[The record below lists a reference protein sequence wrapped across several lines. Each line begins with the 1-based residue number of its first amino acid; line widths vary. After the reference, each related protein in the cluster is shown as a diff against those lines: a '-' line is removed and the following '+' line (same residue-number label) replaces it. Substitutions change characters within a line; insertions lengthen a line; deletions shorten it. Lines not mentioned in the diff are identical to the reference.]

1 MIFLQQKHY
10 FKEHFMKKR
19 FLLSLSLAASL
30 LCAEDN
36 GFFVSAGYQIG
47 EAVQMVKNTGE
58 LKNLNDK
65 YEQLNQYLNQVAS
78 LRQSIKNANN
88 YELVKQSISNLISF
102 ANNNSQNKD
111 LSPIYSS
118 TQAVLTSILAFWT
131 LYAGNALTF
140 NVEGLTT
147 STSQNGQGFSN
158 VPLTAK
164 CSQPDSKNCMP
175 IATYQKMKN
184 LAESL
189 QKAQGT
195 LCALNENG
203 CNTANQDQGATISS
217 ALNTAKELMDLI
229 SATNTN
235 MDWSKIKINGLL
247 VPSEVRGDKNGS
259 TTKYEGK
266 ITSNNPVTSYALFQN
281 IYKMLP
287 YLQES
292 LKLSE
297 QNKSKSDGLQG
308 QVTGDNTNPNY
319 DKEIYNFAQNQQ
331 TILSNAKSIFNLFNS
346 IPKDQFEYLQVGYL
360 KIPPLGTTP
369 TKPYRKNVNLNAEI
383 DSIQRNVSYYGNRI
397 DSALS
402 VAKDVYNLKS
412 NQAQIV
418 AAYNGAKNLSQ
429 EISQLPHNQVNTK
442 DIVTLPYDKNAPAAG
457 QYNYQINQEQASN
470 LSQALA
476 AMSNNPFKKVG
487 MISSQN
493 NNGALNGLGV
503 QVGYKQFFGE
513 SKRWGLR
520 YYGFFD
526 YNHGYIKSS
535 FFNSSSDIWT
545 YGGGSDLL
553 VNFIN
558 DSVTRKNNKLS
569 VGLFGGI
576 QLAGTTWLNSQ
587 YVNLTALNNPY
598 SAKVNTSNFQFL
610 FNLGLRTNL
619 ATAKKEDSEH
629 SAQHGIELGIKIPT
643 INTNYYS
650 FLGAKLE
657 YRRLY
662 SVYLNYVFAY

>member
-1 MIFLQQKHY
+1 
-10 FKEHFMKKR
+10 MKKR

-78 LRQSIKNANN
+78 LKQSIQNANN
-88 YELVKQSISNLISF
+88 IELVNSSLNYLKSF
-102 ANNNSQNKD
+102 TENNYNSTTQ
-111 LSPIYSS
+111 SPIFNAV
-118 TQAVLTSILAFWT
+118 QAVITSVLGFWS
-131 LYAGNALTF
+131 LYAGNYFTF
-140 NVEGLTT
+140 FVGKDNQQ
-147 STSQNGQGFSN
+147 SNIQGNPPFE
-158 VPLTAK
+158 TII
-164 CSQPDSKNCMP
+164 KNCSLIENCAMNED
-175 IATYQKMKN
+175 TYNKMKE
-184 LAESL
+184 LAEKL
-189 QKAQGT
+189 QAAQQNSATKANN
-195 LCALNENG
+195 LCALSG
-203 CNTANQDQGATISS
+203 CATTTGSNPPNSTVSS
-217 ALNTAKELMDLI
+217 ALETAQKLMDLI
-229 SATNTN
+229 ANTKTA
-235 MDWSKIKINGLL
+235 MMW
-247 VPSEVRGDKNGS
+247 KNIVISGVS
-259 TTKYEGK
+259 NEPGA
-266 ITSNNPVTSYALFQN
+266 ITSTNYPTQYAVFNNIKAMIPILQQAVTLSQSNHTLSAS
-281 IYKMLP
+281 
-287 YLQES
+287 LQA
-292 LKLSE
+292 
-297 QNKSKSDGLQG
+297 QA
-308 QVTGDNTNPNY
+308 TGSQTNPNFAK
-319 DKEIYNFAQNQQ
+319 DIYTFAQNQKQ
-331 TILSNAKSIFNLFNS
+331 VISYAKDIFNLFNT
-346 IPKDQFEYLQVGYL
+346 IPADQFKYLQKAYL
-360 KIPPLGTTP
+360 KIPNAGQTP
-369 TKPYRKNVNLNAEI
+369 TNPYRQEVNLTQEI
-383 DSIQRNVSYYGNRI
+383 QTIKNNVSYYGNRV
-397 DSALS
+397 DAALS

-412 NQAQIV
+412 NQTEIV
-418 AAYNGAKNLSQ
+418 TTYNDAKNLSE
-429 EISQLPHNQVNTK
+429 EISKLPYNQVNTK
-442 DIVTLPYDKNAPAAG
+442 DIVTLLYDKNAPAAG
-457 QYNYQINQEQASN
+457 QYNYQINPEQASN

-535 FFNSSSDIWT
+535 FFNSSSDVWT

-553 VNFIN
+553 VNIIN
-558 DSVTRKNNKLS
+558 DSITRKNNKLS

-598 SAKVNTSNFQFL
+598 SAKVNASNFQFL

-619 ATAKKEDSEH
+619 AMKKKEDSEH
-629 SAQHGIELGIKIPT
+629 SVQHGIELGIKIPT

-650 FLGAKLE
+650 FLGTQLQ

>member
-1 MIFLQQKHY
+1 
-10 FKEHFMKKR
+10 MKKR

-36 GFFVSAGYQIG
+36 GFFVSTGYQIG

-78 LRQSIKNANN
+78 LRQSIQNANN
-88 YELVKQSISNLISF
+88 ISLVNSSLNDLKSF
-102 ANNNSQNKD
+102 TENNYNSTTQ
-111 LSPIYSS
+111 SPIFNAV
-118 TQAVLTSILAFWT
+118 QAVITSVLGFWS
-131 LYAGNALTF
+131 LYAGNYLTF
-140 NVEGLTT
+140 FVGNKDSDQPANV
-147 STSQNGQGFSN
+147 QGNPPFQ
-158 VPLTAK
+158 TII
-164 CSQPDSKNCMP
+164 KNCSGIENCAMDQT
-175 IATYQKMKN
+175 TYDKMKK
-184 LAESL
+184 LAEDL
-189 QKAQGT
+189 QAAQQNSATKANN
-195 LCALNENG
+195 LCALSGCATTNG
-203 CNTANQDQGATISS
+203 QNPSS
-217 ALNTAKELMDLI
+217 TVSNALNLARQLMDLI
-229 SATNTN
+229 ANTKTAMMWDN
-235 MDWSKIKINGLL
+235 IVINGVSNVL
-247 VPSEVRGDKNGS
+247 GAGAIKS
-259 TTKYEGK
+259 TGYPTQYAVFNNIKAM
-266 ITSNNPVTSYALFQN
+266 IPILQQAVTLSQSNNTISSKLQTQATGSQTNPEFAKDIYNLALNQKQVISYA
-281 IYKMLP
+281 K
-287 YLQES
+287 
-292 LKLSE
+292 
-297 QNKSKSDGLQG
+297 D
-308 QVTGDNTNPNY
+308 
-319 DKEIYNFAQNQQ
+319 
-331 TILSNAKSIFNLFNS
+331 IFNLFNS
-346 IPKDQFEYLQVGYL
+346 IPAEQYKYLEKAYL
-360 KIPPLGTTP
+360 KIPNTGQTP
-369 TKPYRKNVNLNAEI
+369 TNPYRQVVNLNKEVQT
-383 DSIQRNVSYYGNRI
+383 IQNNVSYYGNRL

-412 NQAQIV
+412 NQKEIV

-429 EISQLPHNQVNTK
+429 EISQLPYNQINTK

-476 AMSNNPFKKVG
+476 AMSNNPFKKIG
-487 MISSQN
+487 MISSQS

>member
-1 MIFLQQKHY
+1 
-10 FKEHFMKKR
+10 MKKR
-19 FLLSLSLAASL
+19 FLLSLSLASSL
-30 LCAEDN
+30 LHAEDN

-58 LKNLNDK
+58 LKNLNEK
-65 YEQLNQYLNQVAS
+65 YEQLNQSLAQVAA
-78 LRQSIKNANN
+78 LRQSIENANN

-118 TQAVLTSILAFWT
+118 AQAVLTSILAFWT

-266 ITSNNPVTSYALFQN
+266 ITSNNSVTSYALFQN

-319 DKEIYNFAQNQQ
+319 DKEIYNFAQNQKQ
-331 TILSNAKSIFNLFNS
+331 ILSNAKSIFNLFNS

-383 DSIQRNVSYYGNRI
+383 DSIQKNVSYYGNRL
-397 DSALS
+397 DLALS
-402 VAKDVYNLKS
+402 VARDVYNLKS
-412 NQAQIV
+412 NQASIV
-418 AAYNGAKNLSQ
+418 AAYSNAKNLSQ
-429 EISQLPHNQVNTK
+429 EISQLPYNQVNTK
-442 DIVTLPYDKNAPAAG
+442 DIVTLPHDKNAPAAG

-476 AMSNNPFKKVG
+476 AMSNNPFKNIG

-619 ATAKKEDSEH
+619 TTAKKEDSEH

>member
-1 MIFLQQKHY
+1 M
-10 FKEHFMKKR
+10 
-19 FLLSLSLAASL
+19 

-78 LRQSIKNANN
+78 LKQSIQNANN
-88 YELVKQSISNLISF
+88 ISLVNSSLNDLKSF
-102 ANNNSQNKD
+102 TNNNYNSTTQ
-111 LSPIYSS
+111 SPIFNAV
-118 TQAVLTSILAFWT
+118 QAVITSVLGFWS
-131 LYAGNALTF
+131 LYAGNYLTF
-140 NVEGLTT
+140 LVGNKDTKKVSSVAGNPPFQTVIENCSGLENCSMDQTT
-147 STSQNGQGFSN
+147 
-158 VPLTAK
+158 
-164 CSQPDSKNCMP
+164 
-175 IATYQKMKN
+175 YEKMKK
-184 LAESL
+184 LAEDL
-189 QKAQGT
+189 QAAQQNSTTKANN
-195 LCALNENG
+195 LCALSG
-203 CNTANQDQGATISS
+203 CAATQGQTPSS
-217 ALNTAKELMDLI
+217 TVSNALNLAQKLMDLI
-229 SATNTN
+229 ANTKTAMMWNNISISGVSNTSSAIKSTGYPTQYAVFNNIKAMIPILQQAVTLSQN
-235 MDWSKIKINGLL
+235 NNSLSSKLQAQAT
-247 VPSEVRGDKNGS
+247 GS
-259 TTKYEGK
+259 K
-266 ITSNNPVTSYALFQN
+266 
-281 IYKMLP
+281 
-287 YLQES
+287 
-292 LKLSE
+292 
-297 QNKSKSDGLQG
+297 
-308 QVTGDNTNPNY
+308 TNPEFAK
-319 DKEIYNFAQNQQ
+319 DIYNLAQNQKQ
-331 TILSNAKSIFNLFNS
+331 VISYAKDIFNLFNS
-346 IPKDQFEYLQVGYL
+346 IPADQYKYLEKAYL
-360 KIPPLGTTP
+360 KIPNLGKTP
-369 TKPYRKNVNLNAEI
+369 TNPYRQVVNLNKEVQTI
-383 DSIQRNVSYYGNRI
+383 KNNVSYYGNRL

-402 VAKDVYNLKS
+402 VARDVYNLKS
-412 NQAQIV
+412 NQKEIV

-429 EISQLPHNQVNTK
+429 EISQLPYNQVNTK

-535 FFNSSSDIWT
+535 FSNSSFNSSSDIWT

-553 VNFIN
+553 VNIIN

>member
-1 MIFLQQKHY
+1 MFT
-10 FKEHFMKKR
+10 
-19 FLLSLSLAASL
+19 LSLSLASSL
-30 LCAEDN
+30 LHAEDN

-65 YEQLNQYLNQVAS
+65 YEQLSQSLAQLAS
-78 LRQSIKNANN
+78 L
-88 YELVKQSISNLISF
+88 KQSIQTANNIQAVNNALSDLKSF
-102 ANNNSQNKD
+102 ASNNHTNKET
-111 LSPIYSS
+111 SPIYNT
-118 TQAVLTSILAFWT
+118 TQAVITSVLGFWS
-131 LYAGNALTF
+131 LYAGNALSF
-140 NVEGLTT
+140 FVNGLNDSSNSPLGRIHQDRNCTGL
-147 STSQNGQGFSN
+147 QNCFM
-158 VPLTAK
+158 K
-164 CSQPDSKNCMP
+164 KE
-175 IATYQKMKN
+175 TYDKMKA
-184 LAESL
+184 LAENL
-189 QKAQGT
+189 QKAQGN
-195 LCALNENG
+195 LCALSEECSSNQPSGNKTSI
-203 CNTANQDQGATISS
+203 TA
-217 ALNTAKELMDLI
+217 ALETAQQLMDLI
-229 SATNTN
+229 EQTKVS
-235 MDWSKIKINGLL
+235 MVW
-247 VPSEVRGDKNGS
+247 KNIVISGVS
-259 TTKYEGK
+259 NASGA
-266 ITSNNPVTSYALFQN
+266 ITSTGPVTDYAVFNN
-281 IYKMLP
+281 IKAMLP
-287 YLQES
+287 YLQEA
-292 LKLSE
+292 LKLTQRNHTLST
-297 QNKSKSDGLQG
+297 QLQAQAMGSQKSREFARD
-308 QVTGDNTNPNY
+308 
-319 DKEIYNFAQNQQ
+319 IYAFAQNQKQ
-331 TILSNAKSIFNLFNS
+331 ILSNASNIFNLFNS
-346 IPKDQFEYLQVGYL
+346 IPKDQLKYLENAYL
-360 KIPPLGTTP
+360 KVPHLGKTP
-369 TKPYRKNVNLNAEI
+369 TNPYRQNVNLNQEI
-383 DSIQRNVSYYGNRI
+383 NAVQNNVANYGNQI

-412 NQAQIV
+412 NQTEIV
-418 AAYNGAKNLSQ
+418 TTYNNAKNLSE
-429 EISQLPHNQVNTK
+429 EISK
-442 DIVTLPYDKNAPAAG
+442 LPYNKVNVTNIVMSPKDPTSD
-457 QYNYQINQEQASN
+457 QYQINPEQQSN

-476 AMSNNPFKKVG
+476 AMSNNPFKKIG

-553 VNFIN
+553 VNIIN
-558 DSVTRKNNKLS
+558 DSITRKNNKLS

-587 YVNLTALNNPY
+587 YVNLTAFNNPY

-619 ATAKKEDSEH
+619 AMKKKEDSEH

-650 FLGAKLE
+650 FLGTQLQ

-662 SVYLNYVFAY
+662 SVYLNYVFA

>member
-1 MIFLQQKHY
+1 
-10 FKEHFMKKR
+10 MKKR

-78 LRQSIKNANN
+78 LKQSIQNANN
-88 YELVKQSISNLISF
+88 ISLVNSSLNDLKSF
-102 ANNNSQNKD
+102 TQNNYNSTTQ
-111 LSPIYSS
+111 SPIFNAA
-118 TQAVLTSILAFWT
+118 QAVITSVLGFWS
-131 LYAGNALTF
+131 LYAGNYLTF
-140 NVEGLTT
+140 FVGNKDTRQPASV
-147 STSQNGQGFSN
+147 QGNPPFETI
-158 VPLTAK
+158 V
-164 CSQPDSKNCMP
+164 KNCSGIENCAMEQT
-175 IATYQKMKN
+175 TYDKMKK
-184 LAESL
+184 LAEDL
-189 QKAQGT
+189 QAAQQNSTTKANN
-195 LCALNENG
+195 LCALSG
-203 CNTANQDQGATISS
+203 CATTQGQNPSS
-217 ALNTAKELMDLI
+217 TVSNALNLAQQLMDLI
-229 SATNTN
+229 ANTKTA
-235 MDWSKIKINGLL
+235 MMW
-247 VPSEVRGDKNGS
+247 KNIVISGVS
-259 TTKYEGK
+259 NVSGA
-266 ITSNNPVTSYALFQN
+266 ITSTNYPTRYAVFNNIKAMIPILQQAVTLSQN
-281 IYKMLP
+281 NHTLSSH
-287 YLQES
+287 LQA
-292 LKLSE
+292 
-297 QNKSKSDGLQG
+297 QA
-308 QVTGDNTNPNY
+308 TGSQTNPNFAK
-319 DKEIYNFAQNQQ
+319 DIYNLALNQKQ
-331 TILSNAKSIFNLFNS
+331 VLSYAKDIFNLFNS
-346 IPKDQFEYLQVGYL
+346 IPADQYKYLEKAYL
-360 KIPPLGTTP
+360 KIPNAGQTP
-369 TKPYRKNVNLNAEI
+369 TNPYRQEVNLNKEVQT
-383 DSIQRNVSYYGNRI
+383 IQNNVSYYGNRL

-412 NQAQIV
+412 NQKEIV

-429 EISQLPHNQVNTK
+429 EISQLPYNQVNTK

-476 AMSNNPFKKVG
+476 AMSNNPFKKIG
-487 MISSQN
+487 MISSQS

-619 ATAKKEDSEH
+619 AMKKKEDSEH

>member
-1 MIFLQQKHY
+1 
-10 FKEHFMKKR
+10 MKKR

-36 GFFVSAGYQIG
+36 GFFVSTGYQIG
-47 EAVQMVKNTGE
+47 EAVQTVKNTGE
-58 LKNLNDK
+58 LKNLNEK

-78 LRQSIKNANN
+78 LRQSIQNANN
-88 YELVKQSISNLISF
+88 ISLVNSSLNDLKSF
-102 ANNNSQNKD
+102 TENNYNSTTQ
-111 LSPIYSS
+111 SPIFNAV
-118 TQAVLTSILAFWT
+118 QAVITSVLGFWS
-131 LYAGNALTF
+131 LYAGNYLTF
-140 NVEGLTT
+140 FVGNKDTRKTANV
-147 STSQNGQGFSN
+147 QGNPPFE
-158 VPLTAK
+158 TII
-164 CSQPDSKNCMP
+164 KNCSGIENCFMDQT
-175 IATYQKMKN
+175 TYDKMKK

-189 QKAQGT
+189 QAAQTNSVTKANN
-195 LCALNENG
+195 LCALSGCAATNG
-203 CNTANQDQGATISS
+203 QTPSSTVSNALETAQQ
-217 ALNTAKELMDLI
+217 LMDLI
-229 SATNTN
+229 ANTKTA
-235 MDWSKIKINGLL
+235 MMW
-247 VPSEVRGDKNGS
+247 KNIVISGVS
-259 TTKYEGK
+259 NASGGG
-266 ITSNNPVTSYALFQN
+266 ITSTNYPTHYAVFNNIKAMIPILQQAVTLSQSNNTLSSSLQAQATGSQTNPQFAKD
-281 IYKMLP
+281 IYKL
-287 YLQES
+287 
-292 LKLSE
+292 
-297 QNKSKSDGLQG
+297 
-308 QVTGDNTNPNY
+308 
-319 DKEIYNFAQNQQ
+319 AQNQKQ
-331 TILSNAKSIFNLFNS
+331 VISYAQDIFNLFNS
-346 IPKDQFEYLQVGYL
+346 IPAEQYKYLEKAYL
-360 KIPPLGTTP
+360 KIPNAGQTP
-369 TKPYRKNVNLNAEI
+369 TNPYRQVVNLNQEVQTI
-383 DSIQRNVSYYGNRI
+383 KNNVSYYGNRV

-402 VAKDVYNLKS
+402 VARDVYNLKS
-412 NQAQIV
+412 NQKEIV
-418 AAYNGAKNLSQ
+418 AAYSGAKNLSE
-429 EISQLPHNQVNTK
+429 EISQLPYNQVNTK
-442 DIVTLPYDKNAPAAG
+442 DIVTPPYDKNAPAAG
-457 QYNYQINQEQASN
+457 QYNYQINPEQASN

-476 AMSNNPFKKVG
+476 AMSNNPFKNIG
-487 MISSQN
+487 MISSQS

-587 YVNLTALNNPY
+587 YVNLTAFNNPY

-619 ATAKKEDSEH
+619 TTAKKEDSEH

>member
-1 MIFLQQKHY
+1 
-10 FKEHFMKKR
+10 MKKR

-78 LRQSIKNANN
+78 LKQSIQNANN
-88 YELVKQSISNLISF
+88 ISLVNSSLNDLKSF
-102 ANNNSQNKD
+102 TENNYNSTTQ
-111 LSPIYSS
+111 SPIFNAV
-118 TQAVLTSILAFWT
+118 QAVITSVLGFWS
-131 LYAGNALTF
+131 LYAGNYFTF
-140 NVEGLTT
+140 FVGNKNTNQPANVNGNPPFSTVIQNCSGLENCAMEQTT
-147 STSQNGQGFSN
+147 YDT
-158 VPLTAK
+158 
-164 CSQPDSKNCMP
+164 
-175 IATYQKMKN
+175 MKK
-184 LAESL
+184 LAEEL
-189 QKAQGT
+189 QAVQQNSTTKANN
-195 LCALNENG
+195 LCALSGCATTNG
-203 CNTANQDQGATISS
+203 QTSPNSTVSN
-217 ALNTAKELMDLI
+217 ALNLAQRLMDLI
-229 SATNTN
+229 ANTKTAMMWKN
-235 MDWSKIKINGLL
+235 IVING
-247 VPSEVRGDKNGS
+247 VSNAPGAINS
-259 TTKYEGK
+259 TNYPTHYAVFNNIKAM
-266 ITSNNPVTSYALFQN
+266 IPILQQAVTLSQSNNSLSS
-281 IYKMLP
+281 K
-287 YLQES
+287 LQA
-292 LKLSE
+292 
-297 QNKSKSDGLQG
+297 QA
-308 QVTGDNTNPNY
+308 TGSQTNP
-319 DKEIYNFAQNQQ
+319 DFAKDIYNLAQNQKQ
-331 TILSNAKSIFNLFNS
+331 VILYAKDIFNLFNS
-346 IPKDQFEYLQVGYL
+346 IPADQYKYLEKAYL
-360 KIPPLGTTP
+360 KIPNLGETP
-369 TKPYRKNVNLNAEI
+369 TNPYRQEVNLNKEI
-383 DSIQRNVSYYGNRI
+383 QTIQSNVSYYGNRL

-412 NQAQIV
+412 NQSQIV
-418 AAYNGAKNLSQ
+418 AAYSGAKNLSE
-429 EISQLPHNQVNTK
+429 EISQLPYNQVNTK

-476 AMSNNPFKKVG
+476 AMSNNPFKNIG

-493 NNGALNGLGV
+493 NNGTLNGLGV

>member
-1 MIFLQQKHY
+1 
-10 FKEHFMKKR
+10 MKKR
-19 FLLSLSLAASL
+19 FLLSLASSL
-30 LCAEDN
+30 LNAEDN

-65 YEQLNQYLNQVAS
+65 YEQLSQSLAQLAS
-78 LRQSIKNANN
+78 L
-88 YELVKQSISNLISF
+88 KQSIQTANNIQAVNNALSDLKSF
-102 ANNNSQNKD
+102 ASNNHTNKET
-111 LSPIYSS
+111 SPIYNT
-118 TQAVLTSILAFWT
+118 TQAVITSVLGFWS
-131 LYAGNALTF
+131 LYAGNALSFFVNNLNDGSNSPFGRIHQDGNCT
-140 NVEGLTT
+140 GL
-147 STSQNGQGFSN
+147 QNCFM
-158 VPLTAK
+158 K
-164 CSQPDSKNCMP
+164 KE
-175 IATYQKMKN
+175 TYDKMKA
-184 LAESL
+184 LAENL
-189 QKAQGT
+189 QKAQGN
-195 LCALNENG
+195 LCALSEECSSNQSSGNKTSIT
-203 CNTANQDQGATISS
+203 TA
-217 ALNTAKELMDLI
+217 LETAQQLMDLI
-229 SATNTN
+229 EQTKVS
-235 MDWSKIKINGLL
+235 MVW
-247 VPSEVRGDKNGS
+247 KNIIISGVS
-259 TTKYEGK
+259 NASGA
-266 ITSNNPVTSYALFQN
+266 ITSTGPVTDYAVFNN
-281 IYKMLP
+281 IKAMLP
-287 YLQES
+287 YLQEA
-292 LKLSE
+292 LKLTQRNHTLST
-297 QNKSKSDGLQG
+297 QLQAQAMGSQKSREFAKD
-308 QVTGDNTNPNY
+308 
-319 DKEIYNFAQNQQ
+319 IYALAQNQKQ
-331 TILSNAKSIFNLFNS
+331 ILSNASNIFNLFNS
-346 IPKDQFEYLQVGYL
+346 IPKDQLKYLENAYL
-360 KIPPLGTTP
+360 KVPHLGQTP
-369 TKPYRKNVNLNAEI
+369 TNPYRQNVNLNKEI
-383 DSIQRNVSYYGNRI
+383 NAVQNNVSYYGNRL
-397 DSALS
+397 DAALS

-412 NQAQIV
+412 NQTEIV
-418 AAYNGAKNLSQ
+418 TTYNDAKNLSE
-429 EISQLPHNQVNTK
+429 EISK
-442 DIVTLPYDKNAPAAG
+442 LPYNKVNVTNIVMSPKDPTSD
-457 QYNYQINQEQASN
+457 QYQINPEQASN

-476 AMSNNPFKKVG
+476 AMSNNPFKKIG

-553 VNFIN
+553 VNIIN
-558 DSVTRKNNKLS
+558 DSITRKNNKLS

-587 YVNLTALNNPY
+587 YVNLTAFNNPY
-598 SAKVNTSNFQFL
+598 SAKVNASNFQFL

-650 FLGAKLE
+650 FLGTKLE

>member
-1 MIFLQQKHY
+1 
-10 FKEHFMKKR
+10 MKKR
-19 FLLSLSLAASL
+19 FLLSLSLTASL

-36 GFFVSAGYQIG
+36 GFFMSAGYQIG

-65 YEQLNQYLNQVAS
+65 YEQLNSSLAQVAA

-158 VPLTAK
+158 VPLTAR
-164 CSQPDSKNCMP
+164 CSQPGSKNCMS

-217 ALNTAKELMDLI
+217 ALKTAKELMDLI

-235 MDWSKIKINGLL
+235 MDWSRIKINGLL

-259 TTKYEGK
+259 ITKYEGK
-266 ITSNNPVTSYALFQN
+266 ITSNNSVTSYALFQN

-383 DSIQRNVSYYGNRI
+383 DSIQRNVSYYGNRL

-402 VAKDVYNLKS
+402 VARDVYNLKS
-412 NQAQIV
+412 NQKEIV

-429 EISQLPHNQVNTK
+429 ELSQLPYNQVNTK

-457 QYNYQINQEQASN
+457 QYNYQINQEQQSN
-470 LSQALA
+470 LNQALA
-476 AMSNNPFKKVG
+476 AMSNNPFKKIG
-487 MISSQN
+487 MIASQN

-553 VNFIN
+553 VNIIN

>member
-1 MIFLQQKHY
+1 
-10 FKEHFMKKR
+10 
-19 FLLSLSLAASL
+19 
-30 LCAEDN
+30 
-36 GFFVSAGYQIG
+36 
-47 EAVQMVKNTGE
+47 MVKNTGE
-58 LKNLNDK
+58 LKNLNEK

-78 LRQSIKNANN
+78 LRQSIQNANN
-88 YELVKQSISNLISF
+88 IELVNSSLNDLKSF
-102 ANNNSQNKD
+102 TNNNYNSTTQ
-111 LSPIYSS
+111 SPIFNAV
-118 TQAVLTSILAFWT
+118 QAVITSVLGFWS
-131 LYAGNALTF
+131 LYAGNYLTF
-140 NVEGLTT
+140 FVGNKDTRQSANVQGNPPFKTIVENCSGIENCAMNQTT
-147 STSQNGQGFSN
+147 YDQ
-158 VPLTAK
+158 
-164 CSQPDSKNCMP
+164 
-175 IATYQKMKN
+175 MKK
-184 LAESL
+184 LAEEL
-189 QKAQGT
+189 QAAQTNSTTKANN
-195 LCALNENG
+195 LCALSG
-203 CNTANQDQGATISS
+203 CAATDSTSNPPSS
-217 ALNTAKELMDLI
+217 TVSNALSLAQQLMDLI
-229 SATNTN
+229 ASTKTA
-235 MDWSKIKINGLL
+235 MMW
-247 VPSEVRGDKNGS
+247 KNIVISGVS
-259 TTKYEGK
+259 NASGA
-266 ITSNNPVTSYALFQN
+266 ITSTNYPTQYAVFNNIKAMIPILQQAVTLSQSNHSLSS
-281 IYKMLP
+281 K
-287 YLQES
+287 LQA
-292 LKLSE
+292 
-297 QNKSKSDGLQG
+297 QA
-308 QVTGDNTNPNY
+308 TGSQTNPNFAK
-319 DKEIYNFAQNQQ
+319 DIYNLAQNQKQ
-331 TILSNAKSIFNLFNS
+331 VLSYAKDIFNLFNS
-346 IPKDQFEYLQVGYL
+346 IPAEQYKYLEKAYL
-360 KIPPLGTTP
+360 KIPNAGQTP
-369 TKPYRKNVNLNAEI
+369 TNPYRQVVNLNQEVQTI
-383 DSIQRNVSYYGNRI
+383 KNNVSYYGNRI

-402 VAKDVYNLKS
+402 VARDVYNLKS
-412 NQAQIV
+412 NQASIV
-418 AAYNGAKNLSQ
+418 AAYSNANSLSQ
-429 EISQLPHNQVNTK
+429 EISKLPYNQVNTK

-553 VNFIN
+553 YNFLN
-558 DSVTRKNNKLS
+558 DKATKKNNKLS

-587 YVNLTALNNPY
+587 YVNLTAFNNPY

-619 ATAKKEDSEH
+619 ATAKKKDSEH
-629 SAQHGIELGIKIPT
+629 SAQHGLELGIKIPT

-650 FLGAKLE
+650 FLGTQLQ

>member
-1 MIFLQQKHY
+1 
-10 FKEHFMKKR
+10 MKKTI
-19 FLLSLSLAASL
+19 LLSLSLASSL
-30 LCAEDN
+30 LNAEDN

-58 LKNLNDK
+58 LKNLNEK

-78 LRQSIKNANN
+78 LKQSIQNANN
-88 YELVKQSISNLISF
+88 IELVNSSLNYLKSF
-102 ANNNSQNKD
+102 TNNNYNSTTQ
-111 LSPIYSS
+111 SPIFNAV
-118 TQAVLTSILAFWT
+118 QAVITSVLGFWS
-131 LYAGNALTF
+131 LYAGNYFTF
-140 NVEGLTT
+140 FVVNKNNRRPANVQGNPPFKTITENCSGLE
-147 STSQNGQGFSN
+147 
-158 VPLTAK
+158 
-164 CSQPDSKNCMP
+164 NCAMDQ
-175 IATYQKMKN
+175 ATYDQMKK
-184 LAESL
+184 LAEDL
-189 QKAQGT
+189 QAAQT
-195 LCALNENG
+195 SSATKSNNLCALSG
-203 CNTANQDQGATISS
+203 CAATEGSNSPNSTVSS
-217 ALNTAKELMDLI
+217 ALETAQQLMDLI
-229 SATNTN
+229 ANTKTAMMWKN
-235 MDWSKIKINGLL
+235 IVING
-247 VPSEVRGDKNGS
+247 VSNAPGAIIS
-259 TTKYEGK
+259 TG
-266 ITSNNPVTSYALFQN
+266 PVTDYAVFNN
-281 IYKMLP
+281 IKAMIP
-287 YLQES
+287 ILQQAVTLSQSNHTLSAS
-292 LKLSE
+292 L
-297 QNKSKSDGLQG
+297 QAQA
-308 QVTGDNTNPNY
+308 TGSQTNPKFAK
-319 DKEIYNFAQNQQ
+319 DIYAFAQNQKQ
-331 TILSNAKSIFNLFNS
+331 VISYAQDIFNLFDS
-346 IPKDQFEYLQVGYL
+346 IPKEQYRYLEKAYL
-360 KIPPLGTTP
+360 KIANVGQTP
-369 TKPYRKNVNLNAEI
+369 TNPYRQVVNLNQEVQT
-383 DSIQRNVSYYGNRI
+383 IQNNVSYYGNRV
-397 DSALS
+397 DAALS

-412 NQAQIV
+412 NQASIV
-418 AAYNGAKNLSQ
+418 AAYSNANSLSQ
-429 EISQLPHNQVNTK
+429 EISKLPYNQVNTK

-457 QYNYQINQEQASN
+457 QYNYQINPEQQSQ

-553 VNFIN
+553 VNIIN
-558 DSVTRKNNKLS
+558 DSITRKNNKLS

-587 YVNLTALNNPY
+587 YVNLTAFNNPY
-598 SAKVNTSNFQFL
+598 SAKVNATNFQFL

-619 ATAKKEDSEH
+619 ATAKKKDSEH

-650 FLGAKLE
+650 FLGTQLQ

>member
-1 MIFLQQKHY
+1 
-10 FKEHFMKKR
+10 MKKQ
-19 FLLSLSLAASL
+19 FLLSLSLASSL
-30 LCAEDN
+30 LYAEDS

-65 YEQLNQYLNQVAS
+65 YEQLSQSLAQLAS
-78 LRQSIKNANN
+78 LKKSIQTANN
-88 YELVKQSISNLISF
+88 IQAVNNALSDLKSF
-102 ANNNSQNKD
+102 ASNNYANKET
-111 LSPIYSS
+111 SPIYN
-118 TQAVLTSILAFWT
+118 TAQAVITSVLAFWS
-131 LYAGNALTF
+131 LYAGN
-140 NVEGLTT
+140 
-147 STSQNGQGFSN
+147 STSFHVTGLNDGSN
-158 VPLTAK
+158 APLGRIHK
-164 CSQPDSKNCMP
+164 DGNCTGLQQCFMNKE
-175 IATYQKMKN
+175 TYDKMKT
-184 LAESL
+184 LAENL
-189 QKAQGT
+189 QKAQGNLCT
-195 LCALNENG
+195 LSECSSDQSNGNKTSMTTALE
-203 CNTANQDQGATISS
+203 TAQQLMNLIEQTKVSMVWKNIVIAGVSNKAGGAG
-217 ALNTAKELMDLI
+217 A
-229 SATNTN
+229 
-235 MDWSKIKINGLL
+235 
-247 VPSEVRGDKNGS
+247 
-259 TTKYEGK
+259 
-266 ITSNNPVTSYALFQN
+266 ITSTGPVTDYAVFNN
-281 IYKMLP
+281 IKAMLP
-287 YLQES
+287 ILQQA
-292 LKLSE
+292 LKLTQDNHTLSASLQAQAMGT
-297 QNKSKSDGLQG
+297 QNNREFAKD
-308 QVTGDNTNPNY
+308 
-319 DKEIYNFAQNQQ
+319 IYAFAQNQKQ
-331 TILSNAKSIFNLFNS
+331 ILSNASSIFNLFNS
-346 IPKDQFEYLQVGYL
+346 IPKDQLKYLENAYL
-360 KIPPLGTTP
+360 KVPHLGKTP
-369 TKPYRKNVNLNAEI
+369 TNPYRQNVNLNKEI
-383 DSIQRNVSYYGNRI
+383 DAVQSNVDNYGNRL

-412 NQAQIV
+412 NQTEIV
-418 AAYNGAKNLSQ
+418 TTYNNAKNLSE
-429 EISQLPHNQVNTK
+429 EISK
-442 DIVTLPYDKNAPAAG
+442 LPYNKVNVTNIVMSPKDSTA
-457 QYNYQINQEQASN
+457 NYQINPEQQSN
-470 LSQALA
+470 LNQALA

-553 VNFIN
+553 VNIIN
-558 DSVTRKNNKLS
+558 DSITRKNNKLS

-587 YVNLTALNNPY
+587 YVNLTAFNNPY

-619 ATAKKEDSEH
+619 ATARKKDSEH

-643 INTNYYS
+643 ITTNYYS
-650 FLGAKLE
+650 FLGTQLQ

>member
-1 MIFLQQKHY
+1 
-10 FKEHFMKKR
+10 MKKR
-19 FLLSLSLAASL
+19 FLLSLSLTASL

-65 YEQLNQYLNQVAS
+65 YEQLNSSLAQVAA

-88 YELVKQSISNLISF
+88 YELVKQSISNLVSF

-118 TQAVLTSILAFWT
+118 AQAVLTSILAFWT

-164 CSQPDSKNCMP
+164 CSQQGSKNCMP
-175 IATYQKMKN
+175 IATYNKMKN

-297 QNKSKSDGLQG
+297 QNKSKSDGLQA
-308 QVTGDNTNPNY
+308 QATGSQTNPEFAK
-319 DKEIYNFAQNQQ
+319 DIYTFAQNQQ

-383 DSIQRNVSYYGNRI
+383 DSIQRNVSYYGNRL

-412 NQAQIV
+412 NQKEIV
-418 AAYNGAKNLSQ
+418 AAYSGAKNLSQ
-429 EISQLPHNQVNTK
+429 ELSQLPYNQVNTK

-476 AMSNNPFKKVG
+476 AMSNNPFKNIG
-487 MISSQN
+487 MIASQN

-545 YGGGSDLL
+545 YGAGSDLL

-619 ATAKKEDSEH
+619 AMKKKEDSEH
-629 SAQHGIELGIKIPT
+629 SVQHGIELGIKIPT

>member
-1 MIFLQQKHY
+1 
-10 FKEHFMKKR
+10 MKKTI
-19 FLLSLSLAASL
+19 LLSLSLASSL
-30 LCAEDN
+30 LHAEDN

-78 LRQSIKNANN
+78 LRQSIQNANN
-88 YELVKQSISNLISF
+88 IELVNSSLNYLKSF
-102 ANNNSQNKD
+102 TNNNYNSTTQ
-111 LSPIYSS
+111 SPIFNAV
-118 TQAVLTSILAFWT
+118 QAVITSVLGFWS
-131 LYAGNALTF
+131 LYAGNYLTF
-140 NVEGLTT
+140 FVGNKDIKQPANVNGNPPFQTIIDNCSGIENCAMNQTT
-147 STSQNGQGFSN
+147 Y
-158 VPLTAK
+158 
-164 CSQPDSKNCMP
+164 D
-175 IATYQKMKN
+175 KMKK

-189 QKAQGT
+189 QAAQTNSTTKANN
-195 LCALNENG
+195 LCALSG
-203 CNTANQDQGATISS
+203 CAEGQPSS
-217 ALNTAKELMDLI
+217 TVSNALNLAQQLMDLI
-229 SATNTN
+229 ADTKTA
-235 MDWSKIKINGLL
+235 MMW
-247 VPSEVRGDKNGS
+247 KNIVISGVS
-259 TTKYEGK
+259 NASGA
-266 ITSNNPVTSYALFQN
+266 ITSTDYPTQYAVFNNIKAMIPILQQAVTLSQSNNSLASGLQAQATGSQTNPEFAKDIYNLALNQKQVISYA
-281 IYKMLP
+281 K
-287 YLQES
+287 
-292 LKLSE
+292 
-297 QNKSKSDGLQG
+297 D
-308 QVTGDNTNPNY
+308 
-319 DKEIYNFAQNQQ
+319 
-331 TILSNAKSIFNLFNS
+331 IFNLFNS
-346 IPKDQFEYLQVGYL
+346 IPAEQYKYLEKAYL
-360 KIPPLGTTP
+360 KIPNAGQTP
-369 TKPYRKNVNLNAEI
+369 TNPYRQVVNLNQEVQTI
-383 DSIQRNVSYYGNRI
+383 KNNVSYYGNRI

-402 VAKDVYNLKS
+402 VARDVYNLKS
-412 NQAQIV
+412 NQASIV
-418 AAYNGAKNLSQ
+418 AAYSNANSLSQ
-429 EISQLPHNQVNTK
+429 EISKLPYNQVNTK
-442 DIVTLPYDKNAPAAG
+442 DIITLPYDKNAPAAG

-553 VNFIN
+553 VNIIN
-558 DSVTRKNNKLS
+558 DSITRKNNKLS

-587 YVNLTALNNPY
+587 YVNLTAFNNPY

-619 ATAKKEDSEH
+619 ATAKKKDSEH
-629 SAQHGIELGIKIPT
+629 SAQHGIELGVKIPT

>member
-1 MIFLQQKHY
+1 M
-10 FKEHFMKKR
+10 R
-19 FLLSLSLAASL
+19 
-30 LCAEDN
+30 AEDN

-65 YEQLNQYLNQVAS
+65 YEQLSQS
-78 LRQSIKNANN
+78 LAQLTSLKRSIQTANN
-88 YELVKQSISNLISF
+88 IQAVNNALSDLKSF
-102 ANNNSQNKD
+102 ASNNHANKET
-111 LSPIYSS
+111 SPIYN
-118 TQAVLTSILAFWT
+118 TAQAVITSVLAFWS
-131 LYAGNALTF
+131 LYAGN
-140 NVEGLTT
+140 
-147 STSQNGQGFSN
+147 STSFHVTGLNDGSN
-158 VPLTAK
+158 APLGRINN
-164 CSQPDSKNCMP
+164 DGNCTGLQQCFMNKE
-175 IATYQKMKN
+175 TYAKMKA
-184 LAESL
+184 LAENL
-189 QKAQGT
+189 QKAQDN
-195 LCALNENG
+195 LCALSECSSDQQNG
-203 CNTANQDQGATISS
+203 NKTSMTTALQ
-217 ALNTAKELMDLI
+217 TAQELMNLI
-229 SATNTN
+229 EQTKVSMVWKNIVIAGVTNRPN
-235 MDWSKIKINGLL
+235 NAGA
-247 VPSEVRGDKNGS
+247 
-259 TTKYEGK
+259 
-266 ITSNNPVTSYALFQN
+266 ITSTGYPTQYAVFNNIKAMLPILQQALKLTQDNHTLSTNLQARAMGSQTNREFAKDIYAL
-281 IYKMLP
+281 
-287 YLQES
+287 
-292 LKLSE
+292 
-297 QNKSKSDGLQG
+297 
-308 QVTGDNTNPNY
+308 
-319 DKEIYNFAQNQQ
+319 AQNQKQ
-331 TILSNAKSIFNLFNS
+331 VISYAQDIFNLFDS
-346 IPKDQFEYLQVGYL
+346 IPKDQYRYLEKAYL
-360 KIPPLGTTP
+360 KIVNAGSTP
-369 TKPYRKNVNLNAEI
+369 TNPYRQEVNLNKEI
-383 DSIQRNVSYYGNRI
+383 NAIQNNVSYYGNRI

-402 VAKDVYNLKS
+402 VARDVYNLKS
-412 NQAQIV
+412 NQANIV
-418 AAYNGAKNLSQ
+418 TAYSNANNLSE
-429 EISQLPHNQVNTK
+429 EISKLPYNQVNTK

-457 QYNYQINQEQASN
+457 QYNYQINPEQQSN
-470 LSQALA
+470 LNQALA

-553 VNFIN
+553 VNIIN
-558 DSVTRKNNKLS
+558 DSITRKNNKLS

-587 YVNLTALNNPY
+587 YVNLTAFNNPY

-619 ATAKKEDSEH
+619 ATARKKDSEH

-650 FLGAKLE
+650 FLGTQLQ

-662 SVYLNYVFAY
+662 SVYLNYVFA

>member
-1 MIFLQQKHY
+1 
-10 FKEHFMKKR
+10 
-19 FLLSLSLAASL
+19 
-30 LCAEDN
+30 
-36 GFFVSAGYQIG
+36 
-47 EAVQMVKNTGE
+47 MVKNTGE
-58 LKNLNDK
+58 LKNLNEK

-78 LRQSIKNANN
+78 LRQSIQNANN
-88 YELVKQSISNLISF
+88 IELVNSSLNDLKSF
-102 ANNNSQNKD
+102 TENNYNSTTQ
-111 LSPIYSS
+111 SPIFNAV
-118 TQAVLTSILAFWT
+118 QAVITSVLGFWS
-131 LYAGNALTF
+131 LYAGNYLTF
-140 NVEGLTT
+140 FVGNKDTKKPANVQGNPPFQTIIENCSGIENCAMDQTT
-147 STSQNGQGFSN
+147 Y
-158 VPLTAK
+158 
-164 CSQPDSKNCMP
+164 D
-175 IATYQKMKN
+175 KMKK
-184 LAESL
+184 LAEDL
-189 QKAQGT
+189 QAAQQNSTTKANN
-195 LCALNENG
+195 LCALSG
-203 CNTANQDQGATISS
+203 CAATGSTSNPPSS
-217 ALNTAKELMDLI
+217 TVSNALNLAQQLMDLI
-229 SATNTN
+229 ASTKTA
-235 MDWSKIKINGLL
+235 MMW
-247 VPSEVRGDKNGS
+247 KNIVIAGVS
-259 TTKYEGK
+259 NASGA
-266 ITSNNPVTSYALFQN
+266 ITSTNYPTHYAVFNNIKAMIPILQQAVTLSQSNHTLSSS
-281 IYKMLP
+281 
-287 YLQES
+287 LQA
-292 LKLSE
+292 
-297 QNKSKSDGLQG
+297 QA
-308 QVTGDNTNPNY
+308 TGSQTNPQFAK
-319 DKEIYNFAQNQQ
+319 DIYTFAQNQKQ
-331 TILSNAKSIFNLFNS
+331 VISYAQDIFNLFNS
-346 IPKDQFEYLQVGYL
+346 IPAEQYKYLEKAYL
-360 KIPPLGTTP
+360 KIPNLSQTP
-369 TKPYRKNVNLNAEI
+369 TNPYRQVVNLNQEVQTI
-383 DSIQRNVSYYGNRI
+383 KNNVSYYGNRI

-402 VAKDVYNLKS
+402 VARDVYNLKS
-412 NQAQIV
+412 NQASIV
-418 AAYNGAKNLSQ
+418 AAYSNANSLSQ
-429 EISQLPHNQVNTK
+429 EISKLPYNQVNTK
-442 DIVTLPYDKNAPAAG
+442 DIVTLLHDKNAPAAG

-476 AMSNNPFKKVG
+476 AMSNNPFKKIG
-487 MISSQN
+487 MIASQN

>member
-1 MIFLQQKHY
+1 
-10 FKEHFMKKR
+10 MKKR

-30 LCAEDN
+30 LFAEDN
-36 GFFVSAGYQIG
+36 GFFMSAGYQIG
-47 EAVQMVKNTGE
+47 EAVQTLKNTGE

-78 LRQSIKNANN
+78 LKQSIQNANN
-88 YELVKQSISNLISF
+88 ISLVNSSLNDLKSF
-102 ANNNSQNKD
+102 TNNNYNSTTQ
-111 LSPIYSS
+111 SPIFNAV
-118 TQAVLTSILAFWT
+118 QAVITSVLGFWS
-131 LYAGNALTF
+131 LYAGNYLTF
-140 NVEGLTT
+140 FVGNKDTKQAASVAGNPPFETII
-147 STSQNGQGFSN
+147 
-158 VPLTAK
+158 
-164 CSQPDSKNCMP
+164 KNCSGIENCAMNET
-175 IATYQKMKN
+175 TYKQMKK
-184 LAESL
+184 LAEDL
-189 QKAQGT
+189 QAAQQNSTTKANN
-195 LCALNENG
+195 LCALSGCATTNG
-203 CNTANQDQGATISS
+203 QTPSS
-217 ALNTAKELMDLI
+217 TVSNALNLAQQLMDLI
-229 SATNTN
+229 ANTKTA
-235 MDWSKIKINGLL
+235 MMW
-247 VPSEVRGDKNGS
+247 KNIVISGVS
-259 TTKYEGK
+259 NASGA
-266 ITSNNPVTSYALFQN
+266 ITSTNYPTHYAVFNNIKAMIPILQQAVTLSQN
-281 IYKMLP
+281 NHTLSAS
-287 YLQES
+287 LQA
-292 LKLSE
+292 
-297 QNKSKSDGLQG
+297 QA
-308 QVTGDNTNPNY
+308 TGTQTNPNFAK
-319 DKEIYNFAQNQQ
+319 DIYTFAQNQKQ
-331 TILSNAKSIFNLFNS
+331 VISYANDIFNLFNT
-346 IPKDQFEYLQVGYL
+346 IPADQFKYLEKAYL
-360 KIPPLGTTP
+360 KIPNLGQTP
-369 TKPYRKNVNLNAEI
+369 TNPYRQEVNLNQEI
-383 DSIQRNVSYYGNRI
+383 QTIKNNVSYYGNRL

-412 NQAQIV
+412 NQTQIV

-429 EISQLPHNQVNTK
+429 EISQLPYNQVNTK

-476 AMSNNPFKKVG
+476 AMSNNPFKNIG
-487 MISSQN
+487 MIASQS

-619 ATAKKEDSEH
+619 ATAKKEKDSEH

>member
-1 MIFLQQKHY
+1 MH
-10 FKEHFMKKR
+10 
-19 FLLSLSLAASL
+19 
-30 LCAEDN
+30 AEDN

-78 LRQSIKNANN
+78 LKQSIQNANN
-88 YELVKQSISNLISF
+88 IELVNSSLNYLKSF
-102 ANNNSQNKD
+102 TNNNYNSTTQ
-111 LSPIYSS
+111 SPIFNAV
-118 TQAVLTSILAFWT
+118 QAVITSVLGFWS
-131 LYAGNALTF
+131 LYAGNYFTF
-140 NVEGLTT
+140 FVGN
-147 STSQNGQGFSN
+147 
-158 VPLTAK
+158 K
-164 CSQPDSKNCMP
+164 DSKQAANVQGNPPFKTILENCSGIENCAMDQT
-175 IATYQKMKN
+175 TYDQMKE
-184 LAESL
+184 LAENL
-189 QKAQGT
+189 QKAQQNSATKGNN
-195 LCALNENG
+195 LCALSG
-203 CNTANQDQGATISS
+203 CVATDSTSNQPSS
-217 ALNTAKELMDLI
+217 TVSNALNLAQQLMDLI
-229 SATNTN
+229 ANTRTA
-235 MDWSKIKINGLL
+235 MMW
-247 VPSEVRGDKNGS
+247 KNIVIAGIS
-259 TTKYEGK
+259 HTPNA
-266 ITSNNPVTSYALFQN
+266 ITSTGPVTDYAVFNNIKAMIPILQQAVTLSQN
-281 IYKMLP
+281 NHTLSAS
-287 YLQES
+287 LQA
-292 LKLSE
+292 
-297 QNKSKSDGLQG
+297 QA
-308 QVTGDNTNPNY
+308 TGSQTNPEFAK
-319 DKEIYNFAQNQQ
+319 DIYTFAQNQKQ
-331 TILSNAKSIFNLFNS
+331 IISYAQDIFNLFNS
-346 IPKDQFEYLQVGYL
+346 IPAEQYKYLQKAYL
-360 KIPPLGTTP
+360 KVPNAGQTP
-369 TKPYRKNVNLNAEI
+369 TNPYRQEVNLNQEVQTI
-383 DSIQRNVSYYGNRI
+383 KNNVSYYGNRV
-397 DSALS
+397 DAALS

-412 NQAQIV
+412 NQTEIV
-418 AAYNGAKNLSQ
+418 TTYNDAKTLSE
-429 EISQLPHNQVNTK
+429 EISKLPYNKVNVTN
-442 DIVTLPYDKNAPAAG
+442 IVTLPYDKNAPAAG
-457 QYNYQINQEQASN
+457 QYNYQINPEQASN

-553 VNFIN
+553 VNIIN
-558 DSVTRKNNKLS
+558 DSITRKNNKLS

-587 YVNLTALNNPY
+587 YVNLTAFNNPY
-598 SAKVNTSNFQFL
+598 SAKVNASNFQFL

-619 ATAKKEDSEH
+619 AMKKKEDSEH

-650 FLGAKLE
+650 FLGTQLQ

>member
-1 MIFLQQKHY
+1 
-10 FKEHFMKKR
+10 MKKR
-19 FLLSLSLAASL
+19 FLLSLSLSLASSL
-30 LCAEDN
+30 LNAEDN

-58 LKNLNDK
+58 LKNLNEK

-78 LRQSIKNANN
+78 LKQSIQNANN
-88 YELVKQSISNLISF
+88 IELVNSSLNYLKSF
-102 ANNNSQNKD
+102 TNNNYNSTTQ
-111 LSPIYSS
+111 SPIFNAV
-118 TQAVLTSILAFWT
+118 QAVITSVLGFWS
-131 LYAGNALTF
+131 LYAGNYFTF
-140 NVEGLTT
+140 FVGNKNTRKAASVQGNPPFKTIIENCSGIENCAMDQTT
-147 STSQNGQGFSN
+147 Y
-158 VPLTAK
+158 
-164 CSQPDSKNCMP
+164 D
-175 IATYQKMKN
+175 KMKA
-184 LAESL
+184 LAENL
-189 QKAQGT
+189 QAAQTNAATKANN
-195 LCALNENG
+195 LCALSG
-203 CNTANQDQGATISS
+203 CATTEGSNPPSS
-217 ALNTAKELMDLI
+217 TVSNALNLAQQLMDLI
-229 SATNTN
+229 ANTRTAMMWKN
-235 MDWSKIKINGLL
+235 IVING
-247 VPSEVRGDKNGS
+247 VSNASGA
-259 TTKYEGK
+259 
-266 ITSNNPVTSYALFQN
+266 ITSTNYPTQYAVFNNIKAMIPILQQAVTLSQN
-281 IYKMLP
+281 NHTLSAS
-287 YLQES
+287 LQA
-292 LKLSE
+292 
-297 QNKSKSDGLQG
+297 QA
-308 QVTGDNTNPNY
+308 TGTQTNPKFAK
-319 DKEIYNFAQNQQ
+319 DIYTFAQNQKQ
-331 TILSNAKSIFNLFNS
+331 ILSNASNIFNLFNS
-346 IPKDQFEYLQVGYL
+346 IPKDQLKYLENAYL
-360 KIPPLGTTP
+360 KVPYLGKTP
-369 TKPYRKNVNLNAEI
+369 TNPYRQNVNLNKEI
-383 DSIQRNVSYYGNRI
+383 NAVQNNVANYGNRI

-402 VAKDVYNLKS
+402 VARDVYNLKS
-412 NQAQIV
+412 NQTEIV
-418 AAYNGAKNLSQ
+418 TAYNNAKNLSE
-429 EISQLPHNQVNTK
+429 EISKLPHNQVNTK
-442 DIVTLPYDKNAPAAG
+442 DIITLPYDKNAPAAG
-457 QYNYQINQEQASN
+457 QYNYQINPEQQSN
-470 LSQALA
+470 LNQALA

-553 VNFIN
+553 VNIIN
-558 DSVTRKNNKLS
+558 DSITRKNNKLS

-587 YVNLTALNNPY
+587 YVNLTAFNNPY

-619 ATAKKEDSEH
+619 ATAKKKDSER

-650 FLGAKLE
+650 FLGTKLE

>member
-1 MIFLQQKHY
+1 
-10 FKEHFMKKR
+10 MKKQ
-19 FLLSLSLAASL
+19 FLLSLSLASSL
-30 LCAEDN
+30 LHAEDN
-36 GFFVSAGYQIG
+36 GFFVGVGYQIG

-65 YEQLNQYLNQVAS
+65 YEQLSQSLAQLAS
-78 LRQSIKNANN
+78 LKRSIQTANN
-88 YELVKQSISNLISF
+88 TQAVNNALSDLKSF
-102 ANNNSQNKD
+102 ASNNHTNKET
-111 LSPIYSS
+111 SPIYNT
-118 TQAVLTSILAFWT
+118 TQAVITSVLAFWS
-131 LYAGNALTF
+131 LYAGNALSFFVNNF
-140 NVEGLTT
+140 NDGSNAPLGRIHKDGNCTGL
-147 STSQNGQGFSN
+147 QQCFM
-158 VPLTAK
+158 
-164 CSQPDSKNCMP
+164 SKE
-175 IATYQKMKN
+175 TYDKMKA
-184 LAESL
+184 LAENL
-189 QKAQGT
+189 QKAQGN
-195 LCALNENG
+195 LCALSECSSDQSNG
-203 CNTANQDQGATISS
+203 NKTSMTTA
-217 ALNTAKELMDLI
+217 LKTAQQLMDLI
-229 SATNTN
+229 EQAKVS
-235 MDWSKIKINGLL
+235 MVW
-247 VPSEVRGDKNGS
+247 KNIVIAGVS
-259 TTKYEGK
+259 NRPGGAGA
-266 ITSNNPVTSYALFQN
+266 ITSTGPVTDYAVFNNIKAMLPILQQAVTLSQNNHTLSTQLQAQAMGSQKNREFAKNIYAL
-281 IYKMLP
+281 
-287 YLQES
+287 
-292 LKLSE
+292 
-297 QNKSKSDGLQG
+297 
-308 QVTGDNTNPNY
+308 
-319 DKEIYNFAQNQQ
+319 AQNQKQ
-331 TILSNAKSIFNLFNS
+331 ILSNASNIFNLFNS
-346 IPKDQFEYLQVGYL
+346 IPKDQLKYLENAYL
-360 KIPPLGTTP
+360 KVPHLGKTP
-369 TKPYRKNVNLNAEI
+369 TNPYRQNVNLNKEI
-383 DSIQRNVSYYGNRI
+383 NAVQNNVANYGNRI

-402 VAKDVYNLKS
+402 VARDVYNLKS
-412 NQAQIV
+412 NQTEIV
-418 AAYNGAKNLSQ
+418 TAYNNAKNLSE
-429 EISQLPHNQVNTK
+429 EISKLPHNKVNVTNIVMSSK
-442 DIVTLPYDKNAPAAG
+442 DPTAG
-457 QYNYQINQEQASN
+457 QYNYQINPEQQSN

-553 VNFIN
+553 VNIIN
-558 DSVTRKNNKLS
+558 DSITRKNNKLS

-587 YVNLTALNNPY
+587 YVNLTAFNNPY

-619 ATAKKEDSEH
+619 ATARKKDSEH

-650 FLGAKLE
+650 FLGTKLE

>member
-1 MIFLQQKHY
+1 
-10 FKEHFMKKR
+10 MKKTL
-19 FLLSLSLAASL
+19 LLSLSLASSL
-30 LCAEDN
+30 LNAEDN

-78 LRQSIKNANN
+78 LRQSIQNANN
-88 YELVKQSISNLISF
+88 ISLVNSSLNDLKSF
-102 ANNNSQNKD
+102 TENNYNSTTQ
-111 LSPIYSS
+111 SPIFNAV
-118 TQAVLTSILAFWT
+118 QAVITSVLGFWS
-131 LYAGNALTF
+131 LYAGNYLTF
-140 NVEGLTT
+140 FVGNKDTKQPANVQGNPPFKTITENCSGIENCAMEQTT
-147 STSQNGQGFSN
+147 Y
-158 VPLTAK
+158 
-164 CSQPDSKNCMP
+164 D
-175 IATYQKMKN
+175 KMKK
-184 LAESL
+184 LAEDL
-189 QKAQGT
+189 QAAQQNSSTKANN
-195 LCALNENG
+195 LCALSG
-203 CNTANQDQGATISS
+203 CATTQGQTPSS
-217 ALNTAKELMDLI
+217 TVSNALNLAQQLMDLI
-229 SATNTN
+229 ANTKTAMMWKNIVISGVSN
-235 MDWSKIKINGLL
+235 MSGA
-247 VPSEVRGDKNGS
+247 
-259 TTKYEGK
+259 
-266 ITSNNPVTSYALFQN
+266 ITSTNYPTHYAVFNNIKAMIPILQQAVTLSQSNNTLSS
-281 IYKMLP
+281 K
-287 YLQES
+287 LQA
-292 LKLSE
+292 
-297 QNKSKSDGLQG
+297 QA
-308 QVTGDNTNPNY
+308 TGSQTNPNFAK
-319 DKEIYNFAQNQQ
+319 DIYNLALNQKQ
-331 TILSNAKSIFNLFNS
+331 VLSYAKDIFNLFNS
-346 IPKDQFEYLQVGYL
+346 IPADQYKYLEKAYL
-360 KIPPLGTTP
+360 KIPNLGQTP
-369 TKPYRKNVNLNAEI
+369 TNPYRQVVNLNKEVQT
-383 DSIQRNVSYYGNRI
+383 IQNNVSYYGNRL

-412 NQAQIV
+412 NQTEIV

-429 EISQLPHNQVNTK
+429 EISQLPYNQVNTK

-457 QYNYQINQEQASN
+457 QYKYQINQEQASN

-476 AMSNNPFKKVG
+476 AMSNNPFKNIG
-487 MISSQN
+487 MIASQN

>member
-1 MIFLQQKHY
+1 MV
-10 FKEHFMKKR
+10 
-19 FLLSLSLAASL
+19 
-30 LCAEDN
+30 CAEDN
-36 GFFVSAGYQIG
+36 GFFVGAGYQIG

-65 YEQLNQYLNQVAS
+65 YEQLNSYLNQVAS
-78 LRQSIKNANN
+78 LKQSIQNANN
-88 YELVKQSISNLISF
+88 IELVNSSLNYLKSF
-102 ANNNSQNKD
+102 TQNNYNSTTQ
-111 LSPIYSS
+111 SPIFNAV
-118 TQAVLTSILAFWT
+118 QAVITSVLGFWS
-131 LYAGNALTF
+131 LYAGNYLTF
-140 NVEGLTT
+140 FVGKEH
-147 STSQNGQGFSN
+147 QQSN
-158 VPLTAK
+158 VAGNPPFKTVIDN
-164 CSQPDSKNCMP
+164 CSGIENCAMNET
-175 IATYQKMKN
+175 TYNQMKD
-184 LAESL
+184 LAEKL
-189 QKAQGT
+189 QAAQQNATTKGNN
-195 LCALNENG
+195 LCALSG
-203 CNTANQDQGATISS
+203 CATTGNNPPNSTVS
-217 ALNTAKELMDLI
+217 NALNLASQLMDLI
-229 SATNTN
+229 ANTRTA
-235 MDWSKIKINGLL
+235 MMW
-247 VPSEVRGDKNGS
+247 KNIVISGVS
-259 TTKYEGK
+259 NVSGGG
-266 ITSNNPVTSYALFQN
+266 ITSTNYPTHYAVFNNIKAMIPILQQAVTLSQN
-281 IYKMLP
+281 NHTLSTH
-287 YLQES
+287 LQA
-292 LKLSE
+292 
-297 QNKSKSDGLQG
+297 QA
-308 QVTGDNTNPNY
+308 TGSQTNPEFAK
-319 DKEIYNFAQNQQ
+319 DIYNFAQNQKQ
-331 TILSNAKSIFNLFNS
+331 IISYAKDIFNLFNT
-346 IPKDQFEYLQVGYL
+346 IPADQFKYLEKAYL
-360 KIPPLGTTP
+360 KIPNAGQTP
-369 TKPYRKNVNLNAEI
+369 TNPYRQEVNLNQEI
-383 DSIQRNVSYYGNRI
+383 QTIQNNVSYYGSRT
-397 DSALS
+397 DAALS
-402 VAKDVYNLKS
+402 VARDVYNLKS
-412 NQAQIV
+412 NQTEIV
-418 AAYNGAKNLSQ
+418 TTYNDAKNLSE
-429 EISQLPHNQVNTK
+429 EISKLPYNQVNTK

-476 AMSNNPFKKVG
+476 AMSNNPFKNIG

-535 FFNSSSDIWT
+535 FFNSSSDVWT

-558 DSVTRKNNKLS
+558 DSITRKDNKLS

-587 YVNLTALNNPY
+587 YVNLTAFNNPY

-619 ATAKKEDSEH
+619 AMKKKKDSEH

-650 FLGAKLE
+650 FLGTKLE

>member
-1 MIFLQQKHY
+1 
-10 FKEHFMKKR
+10 MKKR

-65 YEQLNQYLNQVAS
+65 YEQLNSSLAQVAA

-118 TQAVLTSILAFWT
+118 AQAVLTSILAFWT

-164 CSQPDSKNCMP
+164 CSQSSSKNCMP

-235 MDWSKIKINGLL
+235 MDWSRIKINGLL

-266 ITSNNPVTSYALFQN
+266 ITSNNSVTSYALFQN

-331 TILSNAKSIFNLFNS
+331 TILSNAKSIFNLFHS

-429 EISQLPHNQVNTK
+429 EISQLPYNQVNTK

-476 AMSNNPFKKVG
+476 AMSNNPFKNIG
-487 MISSQN
+487 MIASQN